1 MNVMGLER
9 MNFRRLQAFRA
20 VMAEGSVTRAGHAMH
35 ISQPAVSR
43 LLADLEADLG
53 VALFERDKGRLIPT
67 PEAALLHQ
75 EAELAFAGLERL
87 NDAAQAVRGLRRGQ
101 LRIICETV
109 YAEGLLPRLAAAYH
123 AAHPD
128 VAIEIDIGPSARV
141 ADWVAL
147 TWYDLGLLVLPASHP
162 ELNLLPLGS
171 RRALCAVPA
180 GHPLSEKTAI
190 APEDLEGRRF
200 ISLVSGTP
208 FRSAIDRAFEDA
220 GIKRD
225 IHLEAR
231 TQHALCAFVA
241 CGAGCTIV
249 DPCLAEDIGDSRIAF
264 RRFEPEIS
272 WSLALALPRNHRSSI
287 ICEDFAAF
295 VQQNAEL
302 VSPA

>member
-1 MNVMGLER
+1 

-53 VALFERDKGRLIPT
+53 VALFARDKGRLIPT
-67 PEAALLHQ
+67 PEAELLHQ
-75 EAELAFAGLERL
+75 EAELAFSGLERL

-123 AAHPD
+123 AANPD
-128 VAIEIDIGPSARV
+128 IAIEIDIGPSTRV
-141 ADWVAL
+141 AEWVAL
-147 TWYDLGLLVLPASHP
+147 TWYDLGLVVLPMSHP
-162 ELNLLPLGS
+162 ELTLLPLGS
-171 RRALCAVPA
+171 RRAVCAVPSD
-180 GHPLSEKTAI
+180 HPLAERASI
-190 APEDLEGRRF
+190 RPEDLEGQRF

-208 FRSAIDRAFEDA
+208 FRSVIDRAFDDA

-241 CGAGCTIV
+241 SGAGCTIV
-249 DPCLAEDIGDSRIAF
+249 DPCLAEDISNPRIAF

-272 WSLALALPRNHRSSI
+272 WSLALALPRNHRSSM
-287 ICEDFAAF
+287 ICQDFAAF
-295 VQQNAEL
+295 VERNAGL
-302 VSPA
+302 VMPG

>member
-1 MNVMGLER
+1 

-43 LLADLEADLG
+43 LIADLEADLG
-53 VALFERDKGRLIPT
+53 IALFERDKGRLIPT
-67 PEAALLHQ
+67 PEAQLLHQ
-75 EAELAFAGLERL
+75 EADLAFSGLERL
-87 NDAAQAVRGLRRGQ
+87 SDAALAVRGLRRGQ

-128 VAIEIDIGPSARV
+128 VAIEIDIGPSTRV
-141 ADWVAL
+141 ADWVAM
-147 TWYDLGLLVLPASHP
+147 TWYDLGLVVLPMSHP
-162 ELNLLPLGS
+162 ELTLLPLGS
-171 RRALCAVPA
+171 RRAVCAIPSE
-180 GHPLSEKTAI
+180 HPLAKKTSVK
-190 APEDLEGRRF
+190 PDDLEGQRF

-208 FRSAIDRAFEDA
+208 FRSVIDRVFDDA
-220 GIKRD
+220 GIQRD

-249 DPCLAEDIGDSRIAF
+249 DPCLAEDISNPRIEF
-264 RRFEPEIS
+264 RPFEPEIS
-272 WSLALALPRNHRSSI
+272 WSLALALPRNHRSSM
-287 ICEDFAAF
+287 ICQDFAAF
-295 VQQNAEL
+295 VQHSGDPIL
-302 VSPA
+302 IP